1 MKQSLL
7 QFLSIPNTDAIARN
21 TSLNGGKSSAIPGSL
36 IVGLTAAGLDGRLGP
51 TVPGTHG

>member
-1 MKQSLL
+1 MPKFFAQM
-7 QFLSIPNTDAIARN
+7 TAISVP
-21 TSLNGGKSSAIPGSL
+21 TSAIPGSL